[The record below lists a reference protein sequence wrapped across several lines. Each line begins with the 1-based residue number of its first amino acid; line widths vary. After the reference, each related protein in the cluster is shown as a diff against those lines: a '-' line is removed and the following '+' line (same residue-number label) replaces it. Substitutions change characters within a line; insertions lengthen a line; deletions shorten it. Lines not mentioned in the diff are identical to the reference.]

1 MKLAFIAITSGGIK
15 LAQRLIPELENTVLL
30 PRGEK
35 IAKTVADH
43 WQEYDGFVF
52 IMSAGIVVRTIA
64 PLLRHK
70 HIDPCAIVMD
80 EKGQH
85 VISLLSGHI
94 GGGNRLARQLA
105 LLTGGSAV
113 ITTASDT
120 LQLVPLDLW
129 AQYQHLHIDSQD
141 KLTSASATLVNRGYL
156 HIYTDIPVD
165 SLPDG
170 LEQTADW
177 QEADIIVS
185 HKNIYPEEAAIFRPK
200 NLVVGSG
207 CNRGTPAVEFEECL
221 DELMAECRLSRASI
235 KNLASID
242 KKNDEKGLLQFA
254 ENNGWHI
261 DFFDKDTI
269 NKLTNLEIS
278 AAALKA
284 VGAIGVAEPT
294 ALLSGKTDLLLS
306 RKRKWKNI
314 TMAIARAPF
323 MLSARVRDQNDI

>member
-1 MKLAFIAITSGGIK
+1 MKLAFIAITRGGIE
-15 LAQRLIPELENTVLL
+15 LGQRLTPELENTVLL

-70 HIDPCAIVMD
+70 HVDPCVIVMD

-105 LLTGGSAV
+105 SLTGGSAV

-141 KLTSASATLVNRGYL
+141 KLTHASTTLVNRGYL
-156 HIYTDIPVD
+156 RIYADVSVD
-165 SLPDG
+165 TLPEG
-170 LEQTADW
+170 LEQTTDW
-177 QEADIIVS
+177 QKADIIIS
-185 HKNIYPEEAAIFRPK
+185 HKNIFPEEATVFRPQ
-200 NLVVGSG
+200 NLIVGTG

-221 DELMAECRLSRASI
+221 DDLMAECRLSRASI
-235 KNLASID
+235 RNLASID
-242 KKNDEKGLLQFA
+242 KKNDETGLLQFA
-254 ENNGWHI
+254 ENNSWYI
-261 DFFDKDTI
+261 DFYSKDAI
-269 NKLTNLEIS
+269 NKLNNLEIS

-314 TMAIARAPF
+314 TMAIALAPF
-323 MLSARVRDQNDI
+323 TLSAQVRDQSDI

>member
-1 MKLAFIAITSGGIK
+1 MKLAFIAITSGGTK

-105 LLTGGSAV
+105 SLTGGSAV

-129 AQYQHLHIDSQD
+129 AQYQQLHIDSQD
-141 KLTSASATLVNRGYL
+141 KLTRASTTLVNRGYL
-156 HIYTDIPVD
+156 RIYADVTVD
-165 SLPDG
+165 TLPEG
-170 LEQTADW
+170 LEQIADW
-177 QEADIIVS
+177 RKADIIIS
-185 HKNIYPEEAAIFRPK
+185 HKNIFPEETTVFRPQ
-200 NLVVGSG
+200 NLIVGTG

-235 KNLASID
+235 RNLASID
-242 KKNDEKGLLQFA
+242 KKNDETGLLQFA
-254 ENNGWHI
+254 ENNSWYI
-261 DFFDKDTI
+261 DFYSKDAI
-269 NKLTNLEIS
+269 NKLNNLEIS

-284 VGAIGVAEPT
+284 VGAIGVAEPA

-323 MLSARVRDQNDI
+323 TLSAQVRDQSDI